1 MKTSHFMMSILLF
14 AVLGMLAGAA
24 QDQRNSTPG
33 EDREAQD
40 TMAPGKGQ
48 LSAADREFVRKAAE
62 GGKAEVE
69 LGELATRKAS
79 SNAVKKFGQR
89 MVDDHTKANEQL
101 EALAGKEG
109 VTPPNKPDAQQ
120 RREKGRLEKLSG
132 DDFDREYMRLMV
144 EDHTKDVDEF
154 ERESKDASDPG
165 LKAFAA
171 DTLPTLKEHLSLAKS
186 AAESAHT
193 QTSAK

>member
-1 MKTSHFMMSILLF
+1 VKTSHFMMSVLLF

-24 QDQRNSTPG
+24 QDQRNSTSG
-33 EDREAQD
+33 EDTEAQD
-40 TMAPGKGQ
+40 SMPPKGQ
-48 LSAADREFVRKAAE
+48 LSAADREFVRKASE

-79 SNAVKKFGQR
+79 SDAVKKFGQR

-101 EALAGKEG
+101 ETLAGKEG
-109 VTPPNKPDAQQ
+109 VTPPTKPDAQQ

-132 DDFDREYMRLMV
+132 GEFDREYMRLMV

-165 LKAFAA
+165 LRAFAA

-186 AAESAHT
+186 TAESAHT